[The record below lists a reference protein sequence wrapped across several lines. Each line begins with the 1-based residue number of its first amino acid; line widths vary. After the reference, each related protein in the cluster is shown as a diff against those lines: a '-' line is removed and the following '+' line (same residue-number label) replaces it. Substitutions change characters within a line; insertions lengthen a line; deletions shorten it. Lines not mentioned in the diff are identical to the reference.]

1 MTQDETRLSKSAVPM
16 VNPAEAGVVDPWDD
30 TFADPVTETLKQTFP
45 ASDPPSWWAGR
56 SSPSEGTQPAL
67 SRR

>member
-1 MTQDETRLSKSAVPM
+1 MAKDETRPSKSAVPM
-16 VNPAEAGVVDPWDD
+16 VNPAEAGVVDPKAD

-56 SSPSEGTQPAL
+56 SSPSEGTQPAP
-67 SRR
+67 RR